1 MSTKMIISIFIVLGL
16 YMSLCYYIGLKGKKV
31 LLHGC
36 IKFKHKRYLIVYWL
50 MYWII
55 ALAFIL
61 SNILRGLLTTDN
73 CITSIV
79 TLIGAT
85 YLGVFIYSILIFFVV
100 DVLKFILKKIS
111 IDQSIKQKLKKIYCN
126 GISVFLIV
134 FILVGL
140 GIWNA
145 QNQVVTNYEVNINKD
160 AGEIT
165 SLNVV
170 MISDV
175 HMGITIKENGID
187 KMVNSINELNP
198 DIVLFCGDI
207 FDETTS
213 TKLKEYSRENFKNIK
228 SKYGVYDI
236 TGNHEYGAGDLSE
249 TISYFKDAN
258 IEFLQDE
265 SIKVA
270 NSFYIVGRNDPANR
284 RITGQEVKP
293 LREVLKDVDKSLPI
307 IVLNHRPEDLEEAET
322 ENVDLQLSGHTHKGQ
337 IFPGNLVTKYLNE
350 DDYGY
355 LKKDNFNLI
364 VSSGY
369 GTWGP
374 PMRIGSKSEIVN
386 IKVNFNI
393 PK

>member
-1 MSTKMIISIFIVLGL
+1 MNTKMIISVFIVLGL
-16 YMSLCYYIGLKGKKV
+16 YVSLCYYIGLKGKKV
-31 LLHGC
+31 FLHGYV
-36 IKFKHKRYLIVYWL
+36 KFKHKIYGVAYWL
-50 MYWII
+50 IYWII

-85 YLGVFIYSILIFFVV
+85 YLGVFIYSVLIFFVV
-100 DVLKFILKKIS
+100 DFLKFILKKIS
-111 IDQSIKQKLKKIYCN
+111 IGEKIKENLKKIYCN
-126 GISVFLIV
+126 GFSVFIMV
-134 FILVGL
+134 FILVCF

-145 QNQVVTNYEVNINKD
+145 QNQVVTNYEVNINKY

-165 SLNVV
+165 SLNIV

-175 HMGITIKENGID
+175 HMGIAIKENGIN

-207 FDETTS
+207 FDENTT
-213 TKLKEYSRENFKNIK
+213 TKLKEYSRETFKNIK

-265 SIKVA
+265 SIKIE
-270 NSFYIVGRNDPANR
+270 NSFYVVGRNDPANR
-284 RITGQEVKP
+284 RINGQDVKP
-293 LREVLKDVDKSLPI
+293 IRDVLNNVDKSLPI
-307 IVLNHRPEDLEEAET
+307 IVLSHRPEDLEEAET

-337 IFPGNLVTKYLNE
+337 IFPGNLVTNYLNE
-350 DDYGY
+350 KDYGN

-386 IKVNFNI
+386 IKVKFNI
-393 PK
+393 TK

>member
-1 MSTKMIISIFIVLGL
+1 MNTKMILLVFIVLGI
-16 YMSLCYYIGLKGKKV
+16 YISLCYYIGLKGKKV
-31 LLHGC
+31 FLHGC
-36 IKFKHKRYLIVYWL
+36 VKFKYKRYWLAYWVT
-50 MYWII
+50 YWII
-55 ALAFIL
+55 AIAFIL
-61 SNILRGLLTTDN
+61 SNILRGLLSTDN
-73 CITSIV
+73 WATSIV

-100 DVLKFILKKIS
+100 DVLKFILKKMS
-111 IDQSIKQKLKKIYCN
+111 IGEPIKQNLKKIYCN
-126 GISVFLIV
+126 GISVFIIIL
-134 FILVGL
+134 ILVAF

-145 QNQVVTNYEVNINKD
+145 QSQVVTNYEVNINKD

-165 SLNVV
+165 SLNFV
-170 MISDV
+170 MISDI
-175 HMGITIKENGID
+175 HMGIAIKENGMN
-187 KMVNSINELNP
+187 KMVNSINDLNP

-207 FDETTS
+207 FDENTS
-213 TKLKEYSRENFKNIK
+213 TKLKEYSREAFKNIK

-249 TISYFKDAN
+249 TISYLEDAN
-258 IEFLQDE
+258 IGFLQDE
-265 SIKVA
+265 SIKIA
-270 NSFYIVGRNDPANR
+270 NSFYVVGRNDPASKI
-284 RITGQEVKP
+284 ITGQDVKP
-293 LREVLKDVDKSLPI
+293 LSDVLKDVDKSLPI
-307 IVLNHRPEDLEEAET
+307 IVLNHRPEDLDEART

-337 IFPGNLVTKYLNE
+337 IFPGNLITKCLNE

-374 PMRIGSKSEIVN
+374 PMRIGSKGEIVN
-386 IKVNFNI
+386 IKVKFNI